1 MPVSTSPSLGDVS
14 SVAEETTSSTTP
26 VSDDSQQTYDPGQTA
41 SLIPDEPVVLSCDAS
56 SQTKGC
62 VGCAKLKDEVRRWG
76 NKFITLKEKFDA
88 VSKQPAKS
96 SIGKFT

>member
-1 MPVSTSPSLGDVS
+1 MSTSTPPSLGEVL
-14 SVAEETTSSTTP
+14 SVAEESKSP
-26 VSDDSQQTYDPGQTA
+26 VSDIQQTNDPGQTE

-56 SQTKGC
+56 
-62 VGCAKLKDEVRRWG
+62 VRRWG

-88 VSKQPAKS
+88 VSKQPAKI